1 MLSLSAAASLYSAY
15 KVKETYMIEISYTQT
30 PEEDGLYCFQD
41 MGFEE
46 YAKQHGILCDYK
58 PFGFSAKENG
68 RTVGAI
74 TGNSYYN
81 EVHISELMVDKDC
94 RGRDIGTKLVKAVE
108 EHFTGKG
115 YENINLTTYGF
126 QAPEFYKK
134 CGYKVEYIRKSK
146 NDPKLDKY
154 FMIKHL

>member
-1 MLSLSAAASLYSAY
+1 
-15 KVKETYMIEISYTQT
+15 MIEISYTQT

-46 YAKQHGILCDYK
+46 YAKQQGIVCDYK

-81 EVHISELMVDKDC
+81 EV
-94 RGRDIGTKLVKAVE
+94 R
-108 EHFTGKG
+108 